1 MAEADKIRIEPLTVS
16 NYATWSVRMKML
28 LVFKD
33 LWKGIEPGTDA
44 QKSELAKALIG
55 LNVSPEYAL
64 TVEDQPDAKTAWE
77 YFKNLFKGKS
87 NARILQLR
95 RDLSSLRQKPGEV
108 VATYAS
114 RARDVFSELKALG
127 ESVKDDEL
135 AFNVLNGLRGEFE
148 TIRTI
153 LLATDQTLSLEAIL
167 PKLQQEETMRQS
179 AGESQ
184 GEKETAVAYAAK
196 GKPFKRGF
204 AQKSDSG
211 SFGQGFSNKGSQGQ
225 GFSVRGQG
233 FSQRPS
239 QNRAGSISGC
249 FYCGKPGH
257 MKKDCRKR
265 LADLQGKPRGGENS
279 SSPSVA
285 FSAFSQE
292 QTGVWVI
299 DSGSSQ
305 HITGNLEVMTEVRIL
320 NPPEEI
326 RVTGESTVQATH
338 VGRVKLECKVG
349 SLSSTV
355 FLENVRYVPGVG
367 VNLFSVARATAA
379 GAETSFVGDTCRVKV
394 KGDTKV
400 MARLVQGLWVI
411 EEKGTDYSF
420 LAKHLENAETWHRR
434 FCHAGYES
442 LAKLAEGNLVK
453 GMHVTAAKF
462 REKVSTVCEPCVQGK
477 QTRLPF
483 PDSDSKSKQPC
494 ELVHMDVCGPMPVTS
509 TGGSKY
515 FCTFLDDYSKL
526 SVAVPIARKSDVR
539 EVLKDILGKW
549 ELKTGKRV
557 VTIRSDRG
565 GEYVDGELKKELR
578 ELHITHELTVP
589 GTPQQNGDAE
599 RLNRVLL
606 ERTRAVLAESGLSQT
621 LWAEALVTVNY
632 ARNRTPVSAHEKTP
646 WEMFTGQTPTVSH
659 MRVFGSTAYVHVPK
673 EKRNKLDPVSVKGVF
688 LGYEPQTKG
697 YRVLRERDGVI
708 IVTRDVSFDERPKS
722 GKVNNEFGDLGEAA
736 KEPEST
742 EPVGAPNPNQT
753 GHQAERRNQGSEETN
768 PNTENNKTATN
779 TEEERSVNVGET
791 ETEPLEPA
799 TSGRVTGRVRRK
811 PGEWYKASSHFASGN
826 GEESKEEAWDGN
838 EGESLNSVWQ
848 PFAGAVGEN
857 RESPCEIPVKLSGV
871 DTEGTEHLDEPQTY
885 GEALESAQADFWRDA
900 MNEEF
905 KSLLENGTWEL
916 VECPLGVKPIPV
928 KWVYKIKRNADGSV
942 ERFKARLVAKGFL
955 QKQGIDF
962 EEVYAPVS
970 KQTTVRALLAV
981 CAEKD
986 LELEQLDVKT
996 AFLNGHLEEEIYMQ
1010 QAQGYEEGGRTVVC
1024 KLKRAIYGLRQAP
1037 RAWYLRL
1044 KEEMEKL
1051 GWTVS
1056 GADPALFVRRE
1067 NGELFYALV
1076 YVDDIQ
1082 LVGPKGS
1089 PVIARLKQELAD
1101 IFDIRDL
1108 GESSYFLG
1116 MEIER
1121 KRDEGT
1127 IKLSQK
1133 KLTGE
1138 ILTRFGMNEAKG
1150 RSVPLSQAEKLTRD
1164 GEPLDTGEH
1173 PYRELVGSLLYLS
1186 VCTRPDI
1193 AHAVGVLSRYMSAPT
1208 TDHWRAAMGVL
1219 RYLAETRDFGITFRK
1234 GGLIP
1239 EGYVDADYAGE
1250 LDTRRSTTGYV
1261 FTMAG
1266 GAISWSSRLQV
1277 TVAVSTVEA
1286 EYMGAASAVKEA
1298 LWLKKLARDLGLEGE
1313 QILIKGDNQG
1323 ALKLLK
1329 HSMSTQRSKH
1339 IDVMHHF
1346 ARERVLRGEVKFEYC
1361 STEHMAADF
1370 LTKAV
1375 NPAKFAKCRLMIGV
1389 M

>member
-16 NYATWSVRMKML
+16 NYPTWSVRMKML

-33 LWKGIEPGTDA
+33 LWEGIEPGTDKK
-44 QKSELAKALIG
+44 KSELAKALIG

-77 YFKNLFKGKS
+77 YFRNLFKGKS
-87 NARILQLR
+87 NARILQLK
-95 RDLSSLRQKPGEV
+95 RDLSSLRQKPGEL

-114 RARDVFSELKALG
+114 RARDVFSELKASG

-153 LLATDQTLSLEAIL
+153 LLASDQSLRLEAIL
-167 PKLQQEETMRQS
+167 PKLQQEENMRQLS
-179 AGESQ
+179 GESQ

-196 GKPFKRGF
+196 GRNFRKGF
-204 AQKSDSG
+204 PQKSDSG
-211 SFGQGFSNKGSQGQ
+211 SFGQGFGNKGSPGGQ
-225 GFSVRGQG
+225 GSQQKGQG
-233 FSQRPS
+233 FSQKS
-239 QNRAGSISGC
+239 NQDKAGSNSGC

-265 LADLQGKPRGGENS
+265 LADLQGRQKGGENPS
-279 SSPSVA
+279 GPSVA
-285 FSAFSQE
+285 FSAFEHE
-292 QTGVWVI
+292 QRGIWVV
-299 DSGSSQ
+299 DSGSTQ
-305 HITGNLEVMTEVRIL
+305 HLTGNLEGMMEVRPL
-320 NPPEEI
+320 LPPEEI
-326 RVTGESTVQATH
+326 RVTGESTVKATH
-338 VGRVKLECKVG
+338 IGRVKLDCKVG
-349 SLSSTV
+349 NNSSTV

-367 VNLFSVARATAA
+367 VNLFSVNRATAA
-379 GAETSFVGDTCRVKV
+379 GAETSFIGDTCRVKV
-394 KGDTKV
+394 NGDTKL
-400 MARLVQGLWVI
+400 MARMIQGLWVI

-420 LAKHLENAETWHRR
+420 LAKHLESAEIWHRR
-434 FCHAGYES
+434 FCHAGYEN

-453 GMHVTAAKF
+453 GMHVSAAKF
-462 REKVSTVCEPCVQGK
+462 REKVDTVCEPCVQGK

-483 PDSDSKSKQPC
+483 SDSDSKSKQPC

-526 SVAVPIARKSDVR
+526 SVAVPIARKSDVK
-539 EVLKDILGKW
+539 EVLKDVLGKW

-557 VTIRSDRG
+557 ITIRSDRG
-565 GEYVDGELKKELR
+565 GEYIDGELKKDLR

-606 ERTRAVLAESGLSQT
+606 ERTRAVLAESGLSQN

-632 ARNRTPVSAHEKTP
+632 ARNRTPVSAHGRTP
-646 WEMFTGQTPTVSH
+646 WEMFTGHVPTVSH
-659 MRVFGSTAYVHVPK
+659 MRVFGSTAYIHVPK
-673 EKRNKLDPVSVKGVF
+673 EKRNKLDPVSTKGVF

-708 IVTRDVSFDERPKS
+708 VVTRDVIFDEREKH
-722 GKVNNEFGDLGEAA
+722 GALNNEFGMLE
-736 KEPEST
+736 KEETERSPEST
-742 EPVGAPNPNQT
+742 EPVGAPRHDEADPVTEGRRVTNETSPERDKPQTEGSVGATGNQT
-753 GHQAERRNQGSEETN
+753 ET
-768 PNTENNKTATN
+768 PKDSPK
-779 TEEERSVNVGET
+779 R
-791 ETEPLEPA
+791 
-799 TSGRVTGRVRRK
+799 TGRVRRK
-811 PGEWYKASSHFASGN
+811 PIEWYKGSAHFASG
-826 GEESKEEAWDGN
+826 DGGAVRD
-838 EGESLNSVWQ
+838 EDYHEDTGESLNSVWQ
-848 PFAGAVGEN
+848 SFAGAVGED
-857 RESPCEIPVKLSGV
+857 RESPCEIPARLS
-871 DTEGTEHLDEPQTY
+871 DESTEGTGHLVEPQTY
-885 GEALESAQADFWRDA
+885 EEALDSPQSDLWRTA
-900 MNEEF
+900 MDEEF
-905 KSLLENGTWEL
+905 KSLLENQTWDL
-916 VECPLGVKPIPV
+916 VECPPGVKPVPM

-955 QKQGIDF
+955 QKQGVDF

-1010 QAQGYEEGGRTVVC
+1010 QAQGYEEGEKSVVY

-1044 KEEMEKL
+1044 KEEMERL

-1056 GADPALFVRRE
+1056 GADPALFIRRE
-1067 NGELFYALV
+1067 DGGVFYALV
-1076 YVDDIQ
+1076 YVDDI
-1082 LVGPKGS
+1082 LMAGPKDS
-1089 PVIARLKQELAD
+1089 PVMGRLKAELTE

-1138 ILTRFGMNEAKG
+1138 ILNRFGMSEAKG
-1150 RSVPLSQAEKLTRD
+1150 RSVPLNQGEKMTRD

-1173 PYRELVGSLLYLS
+1173 PYRELIGSLLYLS

-1193 AHAVGVLSRYMSAPT
+1193 AYAVGALSRYMSAPT
-1208 TDHWRAAMGVL
+1208 TDHWRAAIGIL
-1219 RYLAETRDFGITFRK
+1219 RYLADTRDLGIVFGN

-1261 FTMAG
+1261 FILAG

-1298 LWLKKLARDLGLEGE
+1298 LWLKKLARDFGLEVG
-1313 QILIKGDNQG
+1313 QICIKGDNQG

-1346 ARERVLRGEVKFEYC
+1346 ARERVLRGEVRFEYC

-1375 NPAKFAKCRLMIGV
+1375 SPAKFAKCRSLIGIT
-1389 M
+1389 